1 MQQVMK
7 GLVVEGPGTVC
18 LRENLPMP
26 EFDDYQALCRN
37 VACGICNGTD
47 MQLIR
52 GQIAAFAQ
60 YPFVIGHE
68 AVGQVIA
75 VGKKVRSFL
84 KGDYILRSALPELPG
99 YRSFWGGFAEY
110 GVADDFAAR
119 LADNATPNIETC
131 TRQVVPA
138 GVDPV
143 DATMI
148 ITLKEVASALHRLRL
163 QPGQNVVVAGCG
175 PVGLAFA
182 ALAKCMGAGRV
193 ALAGHHRA
201 RIEAAARLG
210 ADLAFDTR
218 ERPLTQTVR
227 ELMPDGVD
235 LYIDA
240 VGNADLLMDGMR
252 IVREQGTI
260 GLYGLGLRA
269 DAAIDWSLLPHN
281 CILQT
286 VQWPIATQESAVH
299 DEVCGYVEAGKLPLR
314 EFVTHRIPVED
325 FETGLALIRNREG
338 IKIALTF

>member
-1 MQQVMK
+1 MTSRKKLGVSYVLMVLLT
-7 GLVVEGPGTVC
+7 LV
-18 LRENLPMP
+18 
-26 EFDDYQALCRN
+26 
-37 VACGICNGTD
+37 I
-47 MQLIR
+47 
-52 GQIAAFAQ
+52 
-60 YPFVIGHE
+60 VIP
-68 AVGQVIA
+68 IIW
-75 VGKKVRSFL
+75 L
-84 KGDYILRSALPELPG
+84 
-99 YRSFWGGFAEY
+99 GF
-110 GVADDFAAR
+110 
-119 LADNATPNIETC
+119 I
-131 TRQVVPA
+131 
-138 GVDPV
+138 
-143 DATMI
+143 
-148 ITLKEVASALHRLRL
+148 S
-163 QPGQNVVVAGCG
+163 
-175 PVGLAFA
+175 
-182 ALAKCMGAGRV
+182 MGAGRV

-299 DEVCGYVEAGKLPLR
+299 VNEES
-314 EFVTHRIPVED
+314 ES
-325 FETGLALIRNREG
+325 
-338 IKIALTF
+338 